1 MSGTTSKSRQNS
13 TTKKLIARR
22 SDPVQRPVALMI
34 AFGLEGAVLQ
44 QAIIQTM
51 PVTPDDPAPVFLID
65 HADFSLLTR
74 EGVLFEHFPSSLSKA
89 MVEGDPPWQR
99 YAERRLD
106 LLIAK
111 WRPVSIIP
119 LGKGSQS
126 LLSSWRARRKSVH
139 DDIASDQKD

>member
-1 MSGTTSKSRQNS
+1 MSGTIWKSRQSS
-13 TTKKLIARR
+13 TAMKLIAKR

-34 AFGLEGAVLQ
+34 AFGLEGTALQ
-44 QAIIQTM
+44 QAIAQIK
-51 PVTPDDPAPVFLID
+51 PIAPDDPTPVFLID
-65 HADFSLLTR
+65 HADFSSLTR
-74 EGVLFEHFPSSLSKA
+74 DSVLFEHFPSSVSKA

-139 DDIASDQKD
+139 DDNASDQRD